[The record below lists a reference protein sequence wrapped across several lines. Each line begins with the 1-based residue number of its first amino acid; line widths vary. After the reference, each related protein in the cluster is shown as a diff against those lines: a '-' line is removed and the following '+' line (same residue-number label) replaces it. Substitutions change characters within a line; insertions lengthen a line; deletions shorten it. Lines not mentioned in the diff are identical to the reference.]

1 MSANHNNFGS
11 VGESNYM
18 ARKILTY
25 VTIATFIALVAVLA
39 WKGKGGGG
47 GDSEKERSGK
57 ISVTPTQIKSVKE
70 TGQWEF
76 LTIDVEEL
84 ADTTATRVLGSD
96 RRLTRIYFGTLRLGI
111 DLKDA
116 VDDWVKMDG
125 DTVDVTLPTI
135 IMLDE
140 DFIDEAKTKAFY
152 ESGTWDQASR
162 EALYQQARRKML
174 SRCLTTDN
182 INIAQLNAVEQMT
195 KLFEAMGYP
204 YVDVHF

>member
-1 MSANHNNFGS
+1 MSEHHKNFGS

-39 WKGKGGGG
+39 WKGRGGGA
-47 GDSEKERSGK
+47 DTETARRGK

-84 ADTTATRVLGSD
+84 ADTTAPRMIGSD
-96 RRLTRIYFGTLRLGI
+96 RRLTRIYYGTLRFGI
-111 DLKDA
+111 DLREA
-116 VDDWVKMDG
+116 ADDWVKMDG

-135 IMLDE
+135 IMLD
-140 DFIDEAKTKAFY
+140 DNFIDEAKTKAFY

>member
-1 MSANHNNFGS
+1 MSGRHNNFGS
-11 VGESNYM
+11 VNESNYL
-18 ARKILTY
+18 ARQILTY

-39 WKGKGGGG
+39 WKGRGGGG
-47 GDSEKERSGK
+47 ETKEEPNGK

-70 TGQWEF
+70 TGEWEF

-84 ADTTATRVLGSD
+84 ADTTATRLIGSD
-96 RRLTRIYFGTLRLGI
+96 RRLTRIYYGTLRLGI
-111 DLKDA
+111 DLRKA
-116 VDDWVKMDG
+116 ADDWVKMDG
-125 DTVDVTLPTI
+125 DTVDVTLPHI
-135 IMLDE
+135 IMLDK

-162 EALYQQARRKML
+162 ETLYQQARRKML
-174 SRCLTTDN
+174 SRCLTTEN

-195 KLFEAMGYP
+195 KLFQAMGYP

>member
-1 MSANHNNFGS
+1 MSGRHNNFGS
-11 VGESNYM
+11 VNESNYM
-18 ARKILTY
+18 ARQILTY

-39 WKGKGGGG
+39 WKGRGGGG
-47 GDSEKERSGK
+47 ETKEEPNGK

-70 TGQWEF
+70 TGEWEF

-84 ADTTATRVLGSD
+84 ADTTATRLIGSD
-96 RRLTRIYFGTLRLGI
+96 RRLTRIYYGTLRLGI
-111 DLKDA
+111 DLRKA
-116 VDDWVKMDG
+116 ADDWVKMDG
-125 DTVDVTLPTI
+125 DTVDVTLPHI
-135 IMLDE
+135 IMLDK

-162 EALYQQARRKML
+162 ETLYQQARRKML
-174 SRCLTTDN
+174 SRCLTTEN

-195 KLFEAMGYP
+195 KLFQAMGYP

>member
-1 MSANHNNFGS
+1 MSGRHNNFGS
-11 VGESNYM
+11 VNESNYM
-18 ARKILTY
+18 ARQILTY

-39 WKGKGGGG
+39 WKGRGGG
-47 GDSEKERSGK
+47 SETKEEPNGK

-70 TGQWEF
+70 TGEWEF

-84 ADTTATRVLGSD
+84 ADTTATRLIGSD
-96 RRLTRIYFGTLRLGI
+96 RRLTRIYYGTLRLGI
-111 DLKDA
+111 DLRNA
-116 VDDWVKMDG
+116 ADDWVKMDG
-125 DTVDVTLPTI
+125 DTVDVTLPHI
-135 IMLDE
+135 IMLDK

-174 SRCLTTDN
+174 SRCLTTEN

-195 KLFEAMGYP
+195 KLFQAMGYP

>member
-1 MSANHNNFGS
+1 MSEHHNNFGS

-39 WKGKGGGG
+39 WKGRGGG
-47 GDSEKERSGK
+47 GDTETARRGK

-84 ADTTATRVLGSD
+84 ADTAATRMIGSD
-96 RRLTRIYFGTLRLGI
+96 RRLTRIYYGTLRLGI
-111 DLKDA
+111 DLREA
-116 VDDWVKMDG
+116 ADDWVKMDG

-204 YVDVHF
+204 SVDVHF

>member
-1 MSANHNNFGS
+1 M
-11 VGESNYM
+11 
-18 ARKILTY
+18 
-25 VTIATFIALVAVLA
+25 TIATFIALVAVLA
-39 WKGKGGGG
+39 WKGRGGG
-47 GDSEKERSGK
+47 GDTETARRGK

-84 ADTTATRVLGSD
+84 ADTAATRMIGSD
-96 RRLTRIYFGTLRLGI
+96 RRLTRIYYGTLRLGI
-111 DLKDA
+111 DLREA
-116 VDDWVKMDG
+116 ADDWVKMDG

>member
-1 MSANHNNFGS
+1 MSGRHNNFGS
-11 VGESNYM
+11 VNESNYL
-18 ARKILTY
+18 ARQILTY

-39 WKGKGGGG
+39 WKGRSGGG
-47 GDSEKERSGK
+47 ETKEEPNGK

-70 TGQWEF
+70 TGEWEF

-84 ADTTATRVLGSD
+84 ADTTATRLIGSD
-96 RRLTRIYFGTLRLGI
+96 RRLTRIYYGTLRLGI
-111 DLKDA
+111 DLRKA
-116 VDDWVKMDG
+116 ADDWVKMDG
-125 DTVDVTLPTI
+125 DTVDVTLPHI
-135 IMLDE
+135 IMLDK

-162 EALYQQARRKML
+162 ETLYQQARRKML
-174 SRCLTTDN
+174 SRCLTTEN

-195 KLFEAMGYP
+195 KLFQAMGYP

>member
-1 MSANHNNFGS
+1 MSEHHNNFGS

-47 GDSEKERSGK
+47 EAAEERSGK

-116 VDDWVKMDG
+116 ADDWVKMDG

-135 IMLDE
+135 IRLDE

-152 ESGTWDQASR
+152 ESGTWDQESR

>member
-1 MSANHNNFGS
+1 MSGRHNNFGS
-11 VGESNYM
+11 VNESNYM
-18 ARKILTY
+18 ARQILTY

-39 WKGKGGGG
+39 WKGRGGGG
-47 GDSEKERSGK
+47 ETKEEPNGK

-70 TGQWEF
+70 TGEWEF

-84 ADTTATRVLGSD
+84 ADTTATRLIGSD
-96 RRLTRIYFGTLRLGI
+96 RRLTRIYYGTLRLGI
-111 DLKDA
+111 DLRKA
-116 VDDWVKMDG
+116 ADDWVKMDG
-125 DTVDVTLPTI
+125 DTVDVTLPHI
-135 IMLDE
+135 IMLDK

-174 SRCLTTDN
+174 SRCLTTEN

-195 KLFEAMGYP
+195 KLFQAMGYP

>member
-1 MSANHNNFGS
+1 MSEHHNNFGS

-39 WKGKGGGG
+39 WKGRGGG
-47 GDSEKERSGK
+47 GDTETARRGK

-84 ADTTATRVLGSD
+84 ADTAATRMIGSD
-96 RRLTRIYFGTLRLGI
+96 RRLTRIYYGTLRLGI
-111 DLKDA
+111 DLREA
-116 VDDWVKMDG
+116 ADDWVKMDG

>member
-1 MSANHNNFGS
+1 MSGRHNNFGS
-11 VGESNYM
+11 VNESNYM
-18 ARKILTY
+18 ARQILTY

-39 WKGKGGGG
+39 WKGRGGGG
-47 GDSEKERSGK
+47 ETKEEPNRK

-70 TGQWEF
+70 TGEWEF

-84 ADTTATRVLGSD
+84 ADTTATRLIGSD
-96 RRLTRIYFGTLRLGI
+96 RRLTRIYYGTLRLGI
-111 DLKDA
+111 DLRKA
-116 VDDWVKMDG
+116 ADDWVKMDG
-125 DTVDVTLPTI
+125 DTVDVTLPHI
-135 IMLDE
+135 IMLDK

-162 EALYQQARRKML
+162 ETLYQQARRKML
-174 SRCLTTDN
+174 SRCLTTEN

-195 KLFEAMGYP
+195 KLFQAMGYP

>member
-1 MSANHNNFGS
+1 MSGRHNNFGS
-11 VGESNYM
+11 VNESNYM
-18 ARKILTY
+18 ARQILTY

-39 WKGKGGGG
+39 WKGRGGGG
-47 GDSEKERSGK
+47 ETKEEPNGK

-70 TGQWEF
+70 TGEWEF

-84 ADTTATRVLGSD
+84 ADTTATRLIGSD
-96 RRLTRIYFGTLRLGI
+96 RRLTRIYYGTLRLGI
-111 DLKDA
+111 DLRKA
-116 VDDWVKMDG
+116 ADDWVKMDG
-125 DTVDVTLPTI
+125 DTVDVTLPHI
-135 IMLDE
+135 VMLDK

-174 SRCLTTDN
+174 SRCLTTEN
-182 INIAQLNAVEQMT
+182 INIAQLNAVDQMT
-195 KLFEAMGYP
+195 KLFQAMGYP

>member
-1 MSANHNNFGS
+1 MSGRHNNFGS
-11 VGESNYM
+11 VNESNYM
-18 ARKILTY
+18 ARQILTY

-39 WKGKGGGG
+39 WKGRGGGG
-47 GDSEKERSGK
+47 ETKEEPNGK

-70 TGQWEF
+70 TGEWEF

-84 ADTTATRVLGSD
+84 ADTTATRLIGSD
-96 RRLTRIYFGTLRLGI
+96 RRLTRIYYGTLRLGI
-111 DLKDA
+111 DLRKA
-116 VDDWVKMDG
+116 ADDWVKMDG
-125 DTVDVTLPTI
+125 DTVDVTLPHI
-135 IMLDE
+135 VMLDK

-174 SRCLTTDN
+174 SRCLTTEN

-195 KLFEAMGYP
+195 KLFQAMGYP

>member
-1 MSANHNNFGS
+1 MSGRHNNFGS
-11 VGESNYM
+11 VNESNYM
-18 ARKILTY
+18 ARQILTY

-39 WKGKGGGG
+39 WKGRGGGG
-47 GDSEKERSGK
+47 ETKEEPNGK

-70 TGQWEF
+70 TGEWEF

-84 ADTTATRVLGSD
+84 ADTTATRLIGSD
-96 RRLTRIYFGTLRLGI
+96 RRLTRIYYGTLRLGI
-111 DLKDA
+111 DLRKA
-116 VDDWVKMDG
+116 ADDWVKMDG
-125 DTVDVTLPTI
+125 DTVDVTLPHI
-135 IMLDE
+135 IMLDK

-152 ESGTWDQASR
+152 ESGTWDQVSR

-174 SRCLTTDN
+174 SRCLTTEN

-195 KLFEAMGYP
+195 KLFQAMGYP